1 MYNTRLGGAIELK
14 SLRQIEHLNMTK
26 VPYM

>member
-1 MYNTRLGGAIELK
+1 MYNTMLGGAIELK
-14 SLRQIEHLNMTK
+14 RLPQIEHLNMTR